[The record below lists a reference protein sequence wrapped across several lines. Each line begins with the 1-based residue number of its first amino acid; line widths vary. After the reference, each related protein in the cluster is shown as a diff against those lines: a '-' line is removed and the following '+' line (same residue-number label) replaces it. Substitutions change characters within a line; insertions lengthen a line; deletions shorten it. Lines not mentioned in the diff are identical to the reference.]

1 MSCFVCEVCGGSDGK
16 HASGC
21 GLEAFIASVNED
33 PDIRKERKLL
43 ADVTF
48 LKACGIETEEAASLG
63 SHYRPPRDD

>member
-21 GLEAFIASVNED
+21 GLAAFIASVNEG
-33 PDIRKERKLL
+33 PDVCRERKRL

-48 LKACGIETEEAASLG
+48 LKACGIETGETAWLNTIMR
-63 SHYRPPRDD
+63 H

>member
-21 GLEAFIASVNED
+21 GLAAFIASVNEG
-33 PDIRKERKLL
+33 PGVGRERKLL

-48 LKACGIETEEAASLG
+48 LKDCGIEAEEAAWLDTNMR
-63 SHYRPPRDD
+63 H

>member
-21 GLEAFIASVNED
+21 GLAAFIASVNED
-33 PDIRKERKLL
+33 PDLRRKRKLL

-48 LKACGIETEEAASLG
+48 LKACGIETEETAWLDG
-63 SHYRPPRDD
+63 KMRH